1 MISGVAFPGLNSMEA
16 KVVSLGALLG
26 VEPPSP
32 MRSGPAEIRLQRMLG
47 IAMCRVAH
55 RTYADTAVVVA
66 GCLTRRKIRRCPDV
80 VEKLL
85 LPELGIFFSVFSLAY
100 FGKVL

>member
-1 MISGVAFPGLNSMEA
+1 MRILSEDKDAAVVKERLWVLPSHLTPPPEPGPGVWD
-16 KVVSLGALLG
+16 
-26 VEPPSP
+26 
-32 MRSGPAEIRLQRMLG
+32 IW
-47 IAMCRVAH
+47 H

-66 GCLTRRKIRRCPDV
+66 GCLTRRMIGRCPDV

-85 LPELGIFFSVFSLAY
+85 HPELGIFFLVFSLAY